1 MQKIL
6 IIGQYPMEFLKNLL
20 AFQSFIP
27 HGYCLSWS
35 PFLLRLHVFS
45 DVLITLAYFSI
56 PVMLIYFVRQQPNFA
71 FRRLV
76 HLFSGFI
83 IACGITHLMSLLM
96 IWWPGYWLEGFFK
109 AITAMLSVFTAV
121 MLWKVVPDVLTY
133 SSRLKTTQHQNTR
146 ILESMANGVVLADKN
161 RRLTFVNKAFEQI
174 TGYSHRETLGEF
186 CNFLQGEKTDPEQ
199 VQRIREALASQQAFQ
214 GELINYRKDGSLFWN
229 QLTISPIFDTQG
241 QLIQF
246 VGVLK
251 DVTEHKNLEAELINS
266 ERRFRDL
273 SNASPAFIWMSGLDK
288 QCIWVNQSWLNF
300 TGRTLQQE
308 IGNGWAE
315 HIHPEELDYCLSTY
329 VSHFDQRLPFRLEYR
344 LRRSD
349 GEYRWLDDIGV
360 PRFSATGE
368 FEGYIGS
375 CMDITEVRNSKAAND
390 FFNVAHEII
399 YTADLDGFILD
410 ANQRLIEISGYS
422 RQELIG
428 HHSRI
433 LKSGL
438 HSQDYYANIWQA
450 LEDKDYWTGEITNRK
465 KSGELYSTLST
476 FMTIRGDNGLPI
488 RYLVVSSDI
497 SDSVERRQQLE
508 HLVYYDSLTGLP
520 NRLLLMDRLEQA
532 MSRVNRHGGHVS
544 VAFIDLDGFKD
555 INDSYGHE
563 VGDEFLV
570 AISQQMKQQLR
581 ETDTLVRLG
590 GDEFIVLLP
599 ENHDEEFVEIPI
611 VNLLN
616 ACETPIT
623 LKGLMLKVSASIGIS
638 FYSNDG
644 QVQKLT
650 SDALIRQADQAMYVA
665 KRAGK
670 NRFHCFDNL
679 TDALISTRYETMERI
694 HNGLGNG
701 EFVLYYQPKVNMR
714 TGALVGVEA
723 LLRWQHPER
732 GLLTPDE
739 FLPIIENHPIR
750 VEIGQWVLSS
760 ALTQL
765 NHWQKLGAN
774 IPVSINVDARQLNQH
789 NFLDNLK
796 TMLAEYPNF
805 QAGSLELEI
814 LETTV
819 IYDRQYANQIIAEC
833 EKLGVEFALDDF
845 GTGYSSLT
853 YLRQLSVKTI
863 KIDRSFVNDM
873 DKNSEDLAIVE
884 SVISLVSTL
893 GRQVI
898 AEGVETVQQGEMLL
912 KMGCELGQ
920 GFAIAKPMAASEIQ
934 AWRSSWKPCQA
945 WVASPPP
952 PASVE
957 R

>member
-1 MQKIL
+1 
-6 IIGQYPMEFLKNLL
+6 MEFLNNLL
-20 AFQSFIP
+20 ALQGFIP

-35 PFLLRLHVFS
+35 PFLLRLHIFS

-56 PVMLIYFVRQQPNFA
+56 PLMLIYFLRKRPDFEYRKLA
-71 FRRLV
+71 
-76 HLFSGFI
+76 HLTSVFI
-83 IACGITHLMSLLM
+83 IACGTTHLMSLLT
-96 IWWPGYWLEGFFK
+96 IWWPAYWLEGLFK
-109 AITAMLSVFTAV
+109 AITALFSVITALVMWNSIPDFLS
-121 MLWKVVPDVLTY
+121 Y
-133 SSRLKTTQHQNTR
+133 NSRLKTSQHQHTR
-146 ILESMANGVVLADKN
+146 ILESMANGVALADNN

-174 TGYSHRETLGEF
+174 TGYSSQEMLGKF
-186 CNFLQGEKTDPEQ
+186 CNTLQGELTDPAQ
-199 VQRIREALASQQAFQ
+199 VQRIRVALGKQKPFQ
-214 GELINYRKDGSLFWN
+214 GELVNYRKDGSLFWN
-229 QLTISPIFDTQG
+229 QLTISPIFDRQG

-246 VGVLK
+246 VGILK
-251 DVTEHKNLEAELINS
+251 DITEHKNLEAELINS

-273 SNASPAFIWMSGLDK
+273 ADAAPALIWMAGLDK
-288 QCIWVNQSWLNF
+288 QCLWFNQTWLNF
-300 TGRTLQQE
+300 TGRTMDRE
-308 IGNGWAE
+308 IGDGW
-315 HIHPEELDYCLSTY
+315 IDNVHPEDLDHCLSVYT
-329 VSHFDQRLPFRLEYR
+329 SHFEQRLPFRIEYR
-344 LRRSD
+344 LRRFD
-349 GEYRWLDDIGV
+349 GEYRWLDDMGQ
-360 PRFSATGE
+360 PRFGATGE

-375 CMDITEVRNSKAAND
+375 CMDVTEVRNSKAAND
-390 FFNVAHEII
+390 FFNVSHEII
-399 YTADLDGFILD
+399 YTADLNGFILD
-410 ANQRLIEISGYS
+410 ANQRLFEISGYS

-428 HHSRI
+428 QHSRI

-450 LEDKDYWTGEITNRK
+450 LEDNDYWTGEITNRK
-465 KSGELYSTLST
+465 KSGELYSALTT
-476 FMTIRGDNGLPI
+476 FMTIRGENGLPL
-488 RYLVVSSDI
+488 RYLVVASDI

-555 INDSYGHE
+555 INDNYGHE

-570 AISQQMKQQLR
+570 AISQKMKQQLR

-599 ENHDEEFVEIPI
+599 ENHNQVFVETPI
-611 VNLLN
+611 LNLLN
-616 ACETPIT
+616 ACAMPIN
-623 LKGLMLKVSASIGIS
+623 LKSLPLKVSASIGIS
-638 FYSNDG
+638 FYANDG
-644 QVQKLT
+644 QDQNLT

-679 TDALISTRYETMERI
+679 TDALISTRYETMQRI

-701 EFVLYYQPKVNMR
+701 EFVLHYQPKVNMR
-714 TGALVGVEA
+714 TGELVGVEA

-750 VEIGQWVLSS
+750 VEIGQWVLSN
-760 ALTQL
+760 ALAQL
-765 NHWQKLGAN
+765 NQWQILGAT
-774 IPVSINVDARQLNQH
+774 IAVSVNVDARQLNQH
-789 NFLDNLK
+789 DFLDNLK

-819 IYDRQYANQIIAEC
+819 IYDRQYANQIIADC
-833 EKLGVEFALDDF
+833 EKLGVKFALDDF

-884 SVISLVSTL
+884 SVINLVSTL

-920 GFAIAKPMAASEIQ
+920 GFAIAKPMAASDVL
-934 AWRSSWKPCQA
+934 AWRRGWRPYPSWVTSPSSGR
-945 WVASPPP
+945 VL
-952 PASVE
+952 VVD
-957 R
+957 

>member
-1 MQKIL
+1 MWKI
-6 IIGQYPMEFLKNLL
+6 
-20 AFQSFIP
+20 
-27 HGYCLSWS
+27 
-35 PFLLRLHVFS
+35 
-45 DVLITLAYFSI
+45 
-56 PVMLIYFVRQQPNFA
+56 
-71 FRRLV
+71 
-76 HLFSGFI
+76 
-83 IACGITHLMSLLM
+83 
-96 IWWPGYWLEGFFK
+96 
-109 AITAMLSVFTAV
+109 
-121 MLWKVVPDVLTY
+121 VPDFLSY
-133 SSRLKTTQHQNTR
+133 NSRLKTSQHQHTR

-161 RRLTFVNKAFEQI
+161 RRLTFLNKAFEQI
-174 TGYSHRETLGEF
+174 TGYSSQDMLGEF
-186 CNFLQGEKTDPEQ
+186 CNLLQGEKTDPEQ
-199 VQRIREALASQQAFQ
+199 VQRIRDALASQQVFQ

-251 DVTEHKNLEAELINS
+251 DITEHKNLEADLIQS
-266 ERRFRDL
+266 EQRFHDL
-273 SNASPAFIWMSGLDK
+273 ANAAPAFIWISGLDK
-288 QCIWVNQSWLNF
+288 KCIWVNQSKLDF
-300 TGRTLQQE
+300 TGRSFEDE
-308 IGNGWAE
+308 IGDGWGEIIHAE
-315 HIHPEELDYCLSTY
+315 DFKSYLQTY
-329 VSHFDQRLPFRLEYR
+329 NEHFDQRLPFSIEYR
-344 LRRSD
+344 LRRFD
-349 GEYRWLDDIGV
+349 GEYRWVETIGR
-360 PRFSATGE
+360 PRFSAAGE

-375 CMDITEVRNSKAAND
+375 SIDITEVRNSKAAND
-390 FFNVAHEII
+390 FFNVSHEII

-410 ANQRLIEISGYS
+410 INQRLVEISGYS

-428 HHSRI
+428 QHSRI
-433 LKSGL
+433 LKSGF
-438 HSQDYYANIWQA
+438 HSQEYYGNIWQS

-476 FMTIRGDNGLPI
+476 FMTIRGDNGAPL
-488 RYLVVSSDI
+488 RYLVVASDI

-532 MSRVNRHGGHVS
+532 MTRVNRHGGRVS

-570 AISQQMKQQLR
+570 AISLQMKQQLR
-581 ETDTLVRLG
+581 EIDTLVRMG

-599 ENHDEEFVEIPI
+599 ENHNDEFVEVPI
-611 VNLLN
+611 VNLLK
-616 ACETPIT
+616 ACETPVSF
-623 LKGLMLKVSASIGIS
+623 KGLVLKVSASIGIS
-638 FYSNDG
+638 FYSNNG
-644 QVQKLT
+644 QAQKLT

-694 HNGLGNG
+694 HNGLSNG
-701 EFVLYYQPKVNMR
+701 EFVLHYQPKVNMR
-714 TGALVGVEA
+714 TGELLGVEA

-732 GLLTPDE
+732 GLLMPDE

-750 VEIGQWVLSS
+750 AEIGQWVLTS
-760 ALTQL
+760 ALVQL
-765 NHWQKLGAN
+765 NQWQSLGVT
-774 IPVSINVDARQLNQH
+774 IPVSVNVDARQLNQH
-789 NFLDNLK
+789 DFLDNLK
-796 TMLAEYPNF
+796 TLLAEYPNF

-819 IYDRQYANQIIAEC
+819 IYDRQHANQLIVEC

-853 YLRQLSVKTI
+853 YLRQLAVKRI

-873 DKNSEDLAIVE
+873 DKNIEDLAIVE

-934 AWRSSWKPCQA
+934 PWRSGWRPYQS

-952 PASVE
+952 SGRALVKSECGV
-957 R
+957 

>member
-1 MQKIL
+1 
-6 IIGQYPMEFLKNLL
+6 
-20 AFQSFIP
+20 
-27 HGYCLSWS
+27 
-35 PFLLRLHVFS
+35 LHIFS
-45 DVLITLAYFSI
+45 DLLIALAYFSI
-56 PVMLIYFVRQQPNFA
+56 PLMLIYFLRKRPDFEYRKLA
-71 FRRLV
+71 
-76 HLFSGFI
+76 HLTSIFI
-83 IACGITHLMSLLM
+83 IACGTTHVMALLT
-96 IWWPGYWLEGFFK
+96 IWWPVYWLEGLFK
-109 AITAMLSVFTAV
+109 AITAMLSVITTL
-121 MLWKVVPDVLTY
+121 MMWKIVPDFLSY
-133 SSRLKTTQHQNTR
+133 NSRLKTSQHQHTR

-161 RRLTFVNKAFEQI
+161 RRLTFLNKAFEQI
-174 TGYSHRETLGEF
+174 TGYSSQDMLGEF
-186 CNFLQGEKTDPEQ
+186 CNLLQGEKTDPEQ
-199 VQRIREALASQQAFQ
+199 VQRIRDALASQQVFQ

-251 DVTEHKNLEAELINS
+251 DITEHKNLEADLIQS
-266 ERRFRDL
+266 EQRFHDL
-273 SNASPAFIWMSGLDK
+273 ANAAPAFIWISGLDK
-288 QCIWVNQSWLNF
+288 KCIWVNQSKLDF
-300 TGRTLQQE
+300 TGRSFEDE
-308 IGNGWAE
+308 IGDGWGEIIHAE
-315 HIHPEELDYCLSTY
+315 DFKSYLQTY
-329 VSHFDQRLPFRLEYR
+329 NEHFDQRLPFSIEYR
-344 LRRSD
+344 LRRFD
-349 GEYRWLDDIGV
+349 GEYRWVETIGR
-360 PRFSATGE
+360 PRFSAAGE

-375 CMDITEVRNSKAAND
+375 SIDITEVRNSKAAND
-390 FFNVAHEII
+390 FFNVSHEII

-410 ANQRLIEISGYS
+410 INQRLVEISGYS

-428 HHSRI
+428 QHSRI
-433 LKSGL
+433 LKSGF
-438 HSQDYYANIWQA
+438 HSQEYYGNIWQS

-476 FMTIRGDNGLPI
+476 FMTIRGDNGAPL
-488 RYLVVSSDI
+488 RYLVVASDI

-532 MSRVNRHGGHVS
+532 MTRVNRHGGRVS

-570 AISQQMKQQLR
+570 AISLQMKQQLR
-581 ETDTLVRLG
+581 EIDTLVRMG

-599 ENHDEEFVEIPI
+599 ENHNDEFVEVPI
-611 VNLLN
+611 VNLLK
-616 ACETPIT
+616 ACETPVSF
-623 LKGLMLKVSASIGIS
+623 KGLVLKVSASIGIS
-638 FYSNDG
+638 FYSNNG
-644 QVQKLT
+644 QAQKLT

-694 HNGLGNG
+694 HNGLSNG
-701 EFVLYYQPKVNMR
+701 EFVLHYQPKVNMR
-714 TGALVGVEA
+714 TGELLGVEA

-750 VEIGQWVLSS
+750 VEIGHWVLSA
-760 ALTQL
+760 ALAQL
-765 NHWQKLGAN
+765 NQWQNLGAI
-774 IPVSINVDARQLNQH
+774 IPVSVNVDARQLNQH
-789 NFLDNLK
+789 DFLDNLK
-796 TMLAEYPNF
+796 TLLAEYPNF

-819 IYDRQYANQIIAEC
+819 IYDRQHANQLIVEC

-853 YLRQLSVKTI
+853 YLRQLAVKRI
-863 KIDRSFVNDM
+863 KVDRSFVNDM
-873 DKNSEDLAIVE
+873 DKNIEDLAIVE

-934 AWRSSWKPCQA
+934 SWRSGWRPYPS

-952 PASVE
+952 AAE

>member
-1 MQKIL
+1 
-6 IIGQYPMEFLKNLL
+6 MEFLNNLL

-35 PFLLRLHVFS
+35 PFLLRLHIFS
-45 DVLITLAYFSI
+45 DLLIALAYFSI
-56 PVMLIYFVRQQPNFA
+56 PLMLIYFLRKRPDFEYRKLA
-71 FRRLV
+71 
-76 HLFSGFI
+76 HLTSIFI
-83 IACGITHLMSLLM
+83 IACGTTHVMALLT
-96 IWWPGYWLEGFFK
+96 IWWPVYWLEGLFK
-109 AITAMLSVFTAV
+109 AITAMLSVITTL
-121 MLWKVVPDVLTY
+121 MMWKIVPDFLSY
-133 SSRLKTTQHQNTR
+133 NSRLKTSQHQHTR

-161 RRLTFVNKAFEQI
+161 RRLTFLNKAFEQI
-174 TGYSHRETLGEF
+174 TGYSSQDMLGEF
-186 CNFLQGEKTDPEQ
+186 CNLLQGEKTDPEQ
-199 VQRIREALASQQAFQ
+199 VQRIRDALASQQVFQ

-251 DVTEHKNLEAELINS
+251 DITEHKNLEADLIQS
-266 ERRFRDL
+266 EQRFHDL
-273 SNASPAFIWMSGLDK
+273 ANAAPAFIWISGLDK
-288 QCIWVNQSWLNF
+288 KCIWVNQSKLDF
-300 TGRTLQQE
+300 TGRSFEDE
-308 IGNGWAE
+308 IGDGWGEIIHAE
-315 HIHPEELDYCLSTY
+315 DFKSYLQTY
-329 VSHFDQRLPFRLEYR
+329 NEHFDQRLPFSIEYR
-344 LRRSD
+344 LRRFD
-349 GEYRWLDDIGV
+349 GEYRWVETIGR
-360 PRFSATGE
+360 PRFSAAGE

-375 CMDITEVRNSKAAND
+375 SIDITEVRNSKAAND
-390 FFNVAHEII
+390 FFNVSHEII

-410 ANQRLIEISGYS
+410 INQRLVEISGYS

-428 HHSRI
+428 QHSRI
-433 LKSGL
+433 LKSGF
-438 HSQDYYANIWQA
+438 HGQEYYGNIWQS

-476 FMTIRGDNGLPI
+476 FMTIRGDNGAPL
-488 RYLVVSSDI
+488 RYLVVASDI

-532 MSRVNRHGGHVS
+532 MTRVNRHGGRVS

-570 AISQQMKQQLR
+570 AISLQMKQQLR
-581 ETDTLVRLG
+581 EIDTLVRMG

-599 ENHDEEFVEIPI
+599 ENHNDEFVEVPI
-611 VNLLN
+611 VNLLK
-616 ACETPIT
+616 ACETPVSF
-623 LKGLMLKVSASIGIS
+623 KGLVLKVSASIGIS
-638 FYSNDG
+638 FYSNNG
-644 QVQKLT
+644 QAQKLT

-694 HNGLGNG
+694 HNGLSNG
-701 EFVLYYQPKVNMR
+701 EFVLHYQPKVNMR
-714 TGALVGVEA
+714 TGELLGVEA

-732 GLLTPDE
+732 GLLMPDE

-750 VEIGQWVLSS
+750 VEIGQWVLTS
-760 ALTQL
+760 ALVQL
-765 NHWQKLGAN
+765 NQWQSLGVT
-774 IPVSINVDARQLNQH
+774 IPVSVNVDARQLNQH
-789 NFLDNLK
+789 DFLDNLK
-796 TMLAEYPNF
+796 TLFAEYPNF

-819 IYDRQYANQIIAEC
+819 IYDRQHANQLIVEC

-853 YLRQLSVKTI
+853 YLRQLAVKRI

-873 DKNSEDLAIVE
+873 DKNIEDLAIVE

-934 AWRSSWKPCQA
+934 PWRSAWRPYQS

-952 PASVE
+952 PAAE

>member
-1 MQKIL
+1 
-6 IIGQYPMEFLKNLL
+6 MEFLNNLL

-35 PFLLRLHVFS
+35 PFLLRLHIFS
-45 DVLITLAYFSI
+45 DLLIALAYFSI
-56 PVMLIYFVRQQPNFA
+56 PLMLIYFLRKRPDFEYRKLA
-71 FRRLV
+71 
-76 HLFSGFI
+76 HLTSIFI
-83 IACGITHLMSLLM
+83 IACGATHVMALLT
-96 IWWPGYWLEGFFK
+96 IWWPVYWLEGLFK
-109 AITAMLSVFTAV
+109 AITAMLSVITTL
-121 MLWKVVPDVLTY
+121 MMWKIVPDFLSY
-133 SSRLKTTQHQNTR
+133 NSRLKTSQHQHTR

-161 RRLTFVNKAFEQI
+161 RRLTFLNKAFEQI
-174 TGYSHRETLGEF
+174 TGYSSQDMLGEF
-186 CNFLQGEKTDPEQ
+186 CNLLQGEKTDPEQ
-199 VQRIREALASQQAFQ
+199 VQRIRDALASQQVFQ

-251 DVTEHKNLEAELINS
+251 DITEHKNLEADLIQS
-266 ERRFRDL
+266 EQRFHDL
-273 SNASPAFIWMSGLDK
+273 ANAAPAFIWISGLDK
-288 QCIWVNQSWLNF
+288 KCIWVNQSKLDF
-300 TGRTLQQE
+300 TGRSFEDE
-308 IGNGWAE
+308 IGDGWGEIIHAE
-315 HIHPEELDYCLSTY
+315 DFKSYLQTY
-329 VSHFDQRLPFRLEYR
+329 NEHFDQRLPFSIEYR
-344 LRRSD
+344 LRRFD
-349 GEYRWLDDIGV
+349 GEYRWVETIGR
-360 PRFSATGE
+360 PRFSAAGE

-375 CMDITEVRNSKAAND
+375 SIDITEVRNSKAAND
-390 FFNVAHEII
+390 FFNVSHEII

-410 ANQRLIEISGYS
+410 INQRLVEISGYS

-428 HHSRI
+428 QHSRI
-433 LKSGL
+433 LKSGF
-438 HSQDYYANIWQA
+438 HSQEYYGNIWQS

-476 FMTIRGDNGLPI
+476 FMTIRGDNGAPL
-488 RYLVVSSDI
+488 RYLVVASDI

-532 MSRVNRHGGHVS
+532 MTRVNRHGGRVS

-570 AISQQMKQQLR
+570 AISLQMKQQLR
-581 ETDTLVRLG
+581 EIDTLVRMG

-599 ENHDEEFVEIPI
+599 ENHNDEFVEVPI
-611 VNLLN
+611 VNLLK
-616 ACETPIT
+616 ACETPVSF
-623 LKGLMLKVSASIGIS
+623 KGLVLKVSASIGIS
-638 FYSNDG
+638 FYSNNG
-644 QVQKLT
+644 QAQKLT

-694 HNGLGNG
+694 HNGLSNG
-701 EFVLYYQPKVNMR
+701 EFVLHYQPKVNMR
-714 TGALVGVEA
+714 TGELLGVEA

-732 GLLTPDE
+732 GLLMPDE

-750 VEIGQWVLSS
+750 AEIGQWVLTS
-760 ALTQL
+760 ALVQL
-765 NHWQKLGAN
+765 NQWQSLGVT
-774 IPVSINVDARQLNQH
+774 IPVSVNVDARQLNQH
-789 NFLDNLK
+789 DFLDNLK
-796 TMLAEYPNF
+796 TLLAEYPNF

-819 IYDRQYANQIIAEC
+819 IYDRQHANQLIVEC

-853 YLRQLSVKTI
+853 YLRQLAVKRI

-873 DKNSEDLAIVE
+873 DKNIEDLAIVE

-934 AWRSSWKPCQA
+934 SWRSAWKPYQS

-952 PASVE
+952 AAE

>member
-1 MQKIL
+1 
-6 IIGQYPMEFLKNLL
+6 MEFLNNLL

-35 PFLLRLHVFS
+35 PFLLRLHIFS
-45 DVLITLAYFSI
+45 DLLIALAYFSI
-56 PVMLIYFVRQQPNFA
+56 PLMLIYFLRKRPDFEYRKLA
-71 FRRLV
+71 
-76 HLFSGFI
+76 HLTSIFI
-83 IACGITHLMSLLM
+83 IACGTTHLMSLLT
-96 IWWPGYWLEGFFK
+96 IWWPVYWLEGLFK
-109 AITAMLSVFTAV
+109 AITAMLSVITTL
-121 MLWKVVPDVLTY
+121 MMWKIVPDFLSYT
-133 SSRLKTTQHQNTR
+133 SRLKTSQHQHTR
-146 ILESMANGVVLADKN
+146 ILESMANGVVLADKS

-174 TGYSHRETLGEF
+174 TGYSSQEMMGKL
-186 CNFLQGEKTDPEQ
+186 CNILQGEQTDLAQ
-199 VQRIREALASQQAFQ
+199 IQRICEALAAQKIFQ
-214 GELINYRKDGSLFWN
+214 GELINYRKDGTLFWN

-241 QLIQF
+241 ELIQF

-251 DVTEHKNLEAELINS
+251 DITEHKNLEAELINS

-273 SNASPAFIWMSGLDK
+273 ADTTPALIWLSGVDK
-288 QCIWVNQSWLNF
+288 QGIWVNKTCLDF
-300 TGRTLQQE
+300 TGRTMEQE
-308 IGNGWAE
+308 LGYGWAE
-315 HIHPEELDYCLSTY
+315 GLHPDDAEFCFSTY
-329 VSHFDQRLPFRLEYR
+329 DRHFEQRLPFRMEYR
-344 LRRSD
+344 FRRFD
-349 GEYRWLDDIGV
+349 GEYRWLDNVGV
-360 PRFSATGE
+360 PRFSASGE

-390 FFNVAHEII
+390 FFNVSHEII
-399 YTADLDGFILD
+399 YTADLEGFILD

-428 HHSRI
+428 QHSRI
-433 LKSGL
+433 LKSGI
-438 HSQDYYANIWQA
+438 HGQDYYANIWQA
-450 LEDKDYWTGEITNRK
+450 LEDNDYWTGEITNRK
-465 KSGELYSTLST
+465 KSGEVYSTLST
-476 FMTIRGDNGLPI
+476 FMTIRDDNGLPV
-488 RYLVVSSDI
+488 RYLVVASDI

-532 MSRVNRHGGHVS
+532 MSRVNRHGGRVS

-599 ENHDEEFVEIPI
+599 EHHNEAFIEIPI
-611 VNLLN
+611 LNLLK
-616 ACETPIT
+616 ACETPIN
-623 LKGLMLKVSASIGIS
+623 LKGLQLKVSASIGIS
-638 FYSNDG
+638 FYSNG
-644 QVQKLT
+644 VQVQKLT

-665 KRAGK
+665 KRSGK

-694 HNGLGNG
+694 HNGLSHG

-714 TGALVGVEA
+714 TGELVGVEA

-732 GLLTPDE
+732 GLLAPDE

-750 VEIGQWVLSS
+750 VEIGQWVLSA
-760 ALTQL
+760 ALAQL
-765 NHWQKLGAN
+765 NQWQSLGAT
-774 IPVSINVDARQLNQH
+774 IPVSVNVDARQLNQH
-789 NFLDNLK
+789 DFLDNLK
-796 TMLAEYPNF
+796 TLLAEYPNF

-819 IYDRQYANQIIAEC
+819 IYDRQHANQLIVDC

-853 YLRQLSVKTI
+853 YLRQLAVKGI

-873 DKNSEDLAIVE
+873 DKNIEDLAIVE

-934 AWRSSWKPCQA
+934 PWRSGWRPYQS

-952 PASVE
+952 SGRALVKSECGV
-957 R
+957 